1 MPNFTHLHLHTQY
14 SILDGA
20 SNINLL
26 TEKIKAYGMKA
37 VAVTDHGNMFGV
49 IEFYKSAKKI
59 GIKPIIGCEVY
70 VAKESRFRQDKEKDK
85 KSDHLILLAKNLK
98 GYYNLIKLVT
108 YGWTEGFYRKPRI
121 DTELLKKYSEGIIA
135 STACLAGA
143 LPRAVLSGNLGEADT
158 FIQLYKDIFGED
170 FYLEMQRHKT
180 ENPERDEIT
189 LKFQEKVNTEIIK
202 LSKKHGVKYIATN
215 DVHFINQEDADAHD
229 ILIALSTGKDLDD
242 PTRIK
247 YSGEEYLK
255 SPEQMAE
262 LFSDFPDALEN
273 TQEIVD
279 KIEEYNLE
287 REPLMPEFNLP
298 EGFQNEG
305 DYLRHIVYQ
314 GAIDRK
320 YLIDDEIKERID
332 FELDTII
339 KMEFPGYFLIVWDF
353 LKAARE
359 MGVWVGPGRG
369 SAAGSAVAYCLRITD
384 IDPFKYGLLFERFL
398 NPDRISMPDIDIDF
412 DEDGRERI
420 LKWVVDKYGKKRVAN
435 IITFG
440 SMAAKMAIRDVAR
453 VLKLPLSEADRLA
466 KLVPEKAGIT
476 LKEAFS
482 TIKEL
487 NYQKDSGNELTRK
500 TLHFAQTLE
509 GSVRHTGIHACGI
522 IIGKDDLENHLPLIT
537 SKDSDLLVTQ
547 FDGKYVESVGLLK
560 MDFLGLK
567 TLSIIKDTL
576 QNIKNSK
583 NIEIDLDTIPFDDKK
598 TFDIFSAGETTGLF
612 QFESDGM
619 KKHLKNL
626 KPNRFG
632 DLIAMNALYRPG
644 PMQYIENFI
653 NRKHGKEKI
662 SYNLPEMEE
671 ILSETY
677 GVTVYQEQVMLLSQK
692 LAGFS
697 KGEADLLRKAM
708 GKKIKQMMDDLKV
721 KFKEGCIKNGHNE
734 KIIEKIWE
742 DWEKFAEYAF
752 NKSHSTG
759 YAYLSYQTAYLK
771 AHYPGE
777 FMCAV
782 LSRNLSDI
790 KKVSQF
796 MGEAKRMGL
805 DVLLPSI
812 NESFK
817 DFTVN
822 EKGQIR
828 FGLGGI
834 KNVGEAA
841 VDDIITERTKN
852 GKFKGYFDF
861 IERISL
867 HSVNKRTIEALA
879 YAGAFDELDTI
890 KRSQYFTTGGG
901 NENNFI
907 EESIKYGNKYR
918 ESNNSIQRGFFES
931 DSVEIKK
938 PDIPEIEEWNK
949 LQRLKF
955 EKEVIGIY
963 LSDHPL
969 DEYKLEIDAYCNA
982 DPSDLEDLERFK
994 GKEVITAG
1002 IIKDV
1007 FHGTTKTGKLYGNIT
1022 LEGYKSSHK
1031 FFIFGNDYIK
1041 YKNFFISELAILI
1054 KGKVQK
1060 KWSAKDENDIEFS
1073 ISNLELLSEAKKNM
1087 IKTLTLTI
1095 PTFEISEQFIE
1106 ECTAIFNKFKG
1117 KKNLEFNIYDPEE
1130 NINLKLFSRSKLI
1143 EINTKLIQRLE
1154 EFPNLEYKLS

>member
-1 MPNFTHLHLHTQY
+1 MPDFTHLHLHTQY

-20 SNINLL
+20 SNIDSLV
-26 TEKIKAYGMKA
+26 EKVKVSGMDA
-37 VAVTDHGNMFGV
+37 VAVTDHGIMFGI
-49 IEFYKSAKKI
+49 IEFQKAAKKA
-59 GIKPIIGCEVY
+59 GIKPILGCEVY
-70 VAKESRFRQDKEKDK
+70 VAKESRFRQDKEKDR
-85 KSDHLILLAKNLK
+85 KSDHLILLAKNPK
-98 GYYNLIKLVT
+98 GYHNLIKLVT
-108 YGWTEGFYRKPRI
+108 SGWTEGFYRKPRI
-121 DTELLKKYSEGIIA
+121 DFELLKAHSEGLIV
-135 STACLAGA
+135 STACLAGR
-143 LPRAVLSGNLGEADT
+143 LPRAILSGNMEEAEN
-158 FIQLYKDIFGED
+158 FINSYKGVFGED

-180 ENPERDEIT
+180 NNPEKDERT
-189 LKFQEKVNTEIIK
+189 LRLQEKVNQAIIELSEK
-202 LSKKHGVKYIATN
+202 LGVKYIATN
-215 DVHFINQEDADAHD
+215 DVHFIHREDAEAHD

-242 PTRIK
+242 PERIR

-255 SPEQMAE
+255 TPEQMAE
-262 LFSDFPDALEN
+262 LFSDLPEALLN
-273 TQEIVD
+273 TREIVD
-279 KIEEYNLE
+279 KVDCFDLD
-287 REPLMPEFNLP
+287 RDPLMPKFTLP
-298 EGFQNEG
+298 EGFESEG
-305 DYLRHIVYQ
+305 DYLRHIVFE
-314 GAIDRK
+314 GARERGLELDAER
-320 YLIDDEIKERID
+320 KERLD

-339 KMEFPGYFLIVWDF
+339 KMGFPGYFLIVWDF

-369 SAAGSAVAYCLRITD
+369 SAAGSAVAFCLRITD
-384 IDPFKYGLLFERFL
+384 IDPFEYGLLFERFL

-412 DEDGRERI
+412 DEDGREHI

-440 SMAAKMAIRDVAR
+440 TMAAKMAIRDVAR
-453 VLKLPLSEADRLA
+453 VLKLPLSEADKLA
-466 KLVPEKAGIT
+466 KLVPEKAGVS
-476 LKEAFS
+476 LKEAFEEV
-482 TIKEL
+482 KEL
-487 NYQKDSGNELTRK
+487 KTQKESGGELTKK

-522 IIGKDDLENHLPLIT
+522 IIGKEDLENHIPLCT
-537 SKDSDLLVTQ
+537 SKDSELLVTQ
-547 FDGKYVESVGLLK
+547 FEGKFVESAGLLK

-576 QNIKNSK
+576 ENIKTSK
-583 NIEIDLDTIPFDDKK
+583 GIDIILEEIPFDDKK
-598 TFDIFSAGETTGLF
+598 TFELYSQGETTGLF

-619 KKHLKNL
+619 KKHLRNL

-644 PMQYIENFI
+644 PMQYIDNFI

-662 SYNLPEMEE
+662 TYDLPEMEE

-692 LAGFS
+692 LAGFT
-697 KGEADLLRKAM
+697 KGQADSLRKAM
-708 GKKIKQMMDDLKV
+708 GKKIKSMMDDLKV
-721 KFKEGCIKNGHNE
+721 KFIDGCLKKGHEE
-734 KIIEKIWE
+734 KIVSKIWD

-771 AHYPGE
+771 AHYPAE

-805 DVLLPSI
+805 DVLLPDI

-834 KNVGEAA
+834 KNVGESA
-841 VDDIITERTKN
+841 VDDIINERKKN
-852 GKFKGYFDF
+852 GKFSSWFDF
-861 IERISL
+861 IERVSM

-879 YAGAFDELDTI
+879 YAGAFDELDTL
-890 KRSQYFTTGGG
+890 KRSQYFSSVNGS
-901 NENNFI
+901 ENNFI
-907 EESIKYGNKYR
+907 EDSIKYANKYK
-918 ESNNSIQRGFFES
+918 ESSGSIQTGFFGNEV
-931 DSVEIKK
+931 VEVKK
-938 PDIPEIEEWNK
+938 PEAPNVEEWNK

-963 LSDHPL
+963 LSEHPL
-969 DEYKLEIDAYCNA
+969 DEYKLEIDAHCNA
-982 DPSDLEDLERFK
+982 DPSDLNDILPYK

-1002 IIKDV
+1002 IIKEI
-1007 FHGTTKTGKLYGNIT
+1007 FHGTTKNGKPYGSIT
-1022 LEGYKSSHK
+1022 LEGYKSGYK
-1031 FFIFGNDYIK
+1031 FFLFGNDYIK
-1041 YKNFFISELAILI
+1041 YKNFFINELALLI

-1060 KWSAKDENDIEFS
+1060 RWNAKDENELEFVIVS
-1073 ISNLELLSEAKKNM
+1073 IELLAEAKKNM
-1087 IKTLTLTI
+1087 IKTLTVSVPAYDIDDT
-1095 PTFEISEQFIE
+1095 FIE
-1106 ECTAIFNKFKG
+1106 ECNAVFNSFKG
-1117 KKNLEFNIYDPEE
+1117 KKTLEFTIYDPQE
-1130 NINLKLFSRSKLI
+1130 NVRLRLFSRSKMI
-1143 EINTKLIQRLE
+1143 DITPKLIQRLE
-1154 EFPNLEYKLS
+1154 EFPNLEYRLS